1 MGDKLKRLNKILVK
15 KGMKGQ
21 FKPVDNLEDAHII
34 LIENKQC
41 IDKTALMGKD
51 TYKKRIE
58 EGHTFPSDIVHFLV
72 SANPRNGWNIER
84 RFLTNATGLIRRTQK
99 NKFFRKEKKIL
110 ILYIFLL
117 LG

>member
-1 MGDKLKRLNKILVK
+1 MADKRKRLQKILVK

-21 FKPVDNLEDAHII
+21 LRPVETLQEAHII

-41 IDKTALMGKD
+41 VDKTALVGKD
-51 TYKKRIE
+51 TYKELIE

-84 RFLTNATGLIRRTQK
+84 RFLTNATGVTRRTQK
-99 NKFFRKEKKIL
+99 KK
-110 ILYIFLL
+110 
-117 LG
+117 